1 MRIETGH
8 KFLRLVNP
16 IQITR
21 GPPST
26 ENQCRLGQWHTER
39 NPPTIH
45 YNQCQQLGTTSQY
58 YRQHQ
63 FLRLVL
69 FSSTGSRG
77 SKSQTNTIV
86 INIRPNQALAWN
98 SKCQFQLQWFT
109 WPDPVVLLFKGSMQK
124 PMQTRL
130 GYCVDILIGPT
141 YSCLG
146 GQTQGGKNSGILN
159 SPSGWLKECS
169 FLILNQNRSEPLVPV
184 HRTVDL
190 FTMNTLC
197 VRDRPKSTDRV
208 NGRGI
213 ILLVKFHF
221 TNHGLYI

>member
-1 MRIETGH
+1 M
-8 KFLRLVNP
+8 L
-16 IQITR
+16 
-21 GPPST
+21 
-26 ENQCRLGQWHTER
+26 W
-39 NPPTIH
+39 PTPVP
-45 YNQCQQLGTTSQY
+45 TTS
-58 YRQHQ
+58 
-63 FLRLVL
+63 
-69 FSSTGSRG
+69 FSSTGSSG

-86 INIRPNQALAWN
+86 INIRPNQALVWN

-124 PMQTRL
+124 THANKTWLLCR
-130 GYCVDILIGPT
+130 
-141 YSCLG
+141 YSYRSNLPLLKG
-146 GQTQGGKNSGILN
+146 EKNPGILN
-159 SPSGWLKECS
+159 SPSWWLKECS
-169 FLILNQNRSEPLVPV
+169 VLILNQNRSEPPVPV

>member
-26 ENQCRLGQWHTER
+26 ENQCRLGQWYTER

-45 YNQCQQLGTTSQY
+45 YNQCQQLGSTSQY

-69 FSSTGSRG
+69 FSSTGSSG
-77 SKSQTNTIV
+77 YKSQSNTIV

-124 PMQTRL
+124 THANKTWLLCRYSYRSNLQLLRRPNTR
-130 GYCVDILIGPT
+130 
-141 YSCLG
+141 
-146 GQTQGGKNSGILN
+146 GKKFWHFKL
-159 SPSGWLKECS
+159 
-169 FLILNQNRSEPLVPV
+169 PV
-184 HRTVDL
+184 W
-190 FTMNTLC
+190 
-197 VRDRPKSTDRV
+197 
-208 NGRGI
+208 
-213 ILLVKFHF
+213 LVKGMKLFDF
-221 TNHGLYI
+221 ESK